1 MNFQLA
7 TIGHSFK
14 GSMAYYLHDKRQD
27 EAGPHPDTSDRVA
40 WAELRN
46 LSAAAGPETA
56 TRVMIA
62 TAQSADELKAAAGVK
77 ATGRKST
84 RGPVFAFSL
93 AWHPSE
99 ADGLDRAE
107 MIGAADHALKVL
119 ALDHLQAV
127 IIAHRDTAHP
137 HVHVVVN
144 RIDPANGKA
153 ASIDGMKVKKLDA
166 WADRYERERGQI
178 VSPNRAKKYDQIEAA
193 KAANPDAEKRRRYIE
208 DKKRRPAHV
217 AKPET
222 AGVDRPRS
230 SSVAPARNSNGEQ
243 RPPSRGQMLKELAD
257 AQKARHRQDWKDWG
271 AKAKADRAAIY
282 ADADARRKLA
292 LATFKETT
300 RGDWAQHFRA
310 ERDRARA
317 FEAREASLSG
327 VMRNALTA
335 ARQQFRQQPEG
346 GRGMLALTFS
356 NVIDSQARRQA
367 FDLAQDMTKAQ
378 FTAAMK
384 ERRDA
389 HLAALEL
396 EKRGALIDHSAAVDK
411 AKADMIERQNIER
424 GKIREAW
431 RQHYASRDAAAPGQT
446 YRTRKPMPL
455 PVKEPRAMK
464 EEFRVQVG
472 GRTYTVRQ
480 TPTDQQRLST
490 PAPAPRPAGVI
501 EPPHS
506 EVKPV
511 PVVDRAPP
519 VAKPTPAPRRDWTA
533 SARPTVG
540 NDQPSA
546 PPALPA
552 TRETPAA
559 TSPAPQ
565 PDPRGG
571 MDWSARA
578 KQLRTEHS
586 KAARPEDD
594 QPKQGPRGPRM
605 R

>member
-7 TIGHSFK
+7 AIGHSFK

-27 EAGPHPDTSDRVA
+27 EASPHPDTADRVA

-93 AWHPSE
+93 QWR
-99 ADGLDRAE
+99 ADEIDGTDRAE
-107 MIGAADHALKVL
+107 MTRAADHALKIL
-119 ALDHLQAV
+119 GLDHLQAV
-127 IIAHRDTAHP
+127 LIAHHDRQHP

-144 RIDPANGKA
+144 RIDPTNGKA
-153 ASIDGMKVKKLDA
+153 TSIDGMKVKKLDA
-166 WADRYERERGQI
+166 WAHAYEQQRGQI

-193 KAANPDAEKRRRYIE
+193 KAAHPEPEKRRRYIE
-208 DKKRRPAHV
+208 DKKRRQT
-217 AKPET
+217 AKPSAAPGYGTQNGDSRAPDRRRSHQSTTSTTT
-222 AGVDRPRS
+222 A
-230 SSVAPARNSNGEQ
+230 EQ

-257 AQKARHRQDWKDWG
+257 AQKVQHRQDWKDW
-271 AKAKADRAAIY
+271 AARAKADRVAIY
-282 ADADARRKLA
+282 ADADTRRKMA
-292 LATFKETT
+292 LANFKEIT

-317 FEAREASLSG
+317 FETREASLSG
-327 VMRNALTA
+327 VMRNALA
-335 ARQQFRQQPEG
+335 AAKQQFRAQPEG
-346 GRGMLALTFS
+346 GRGMLALTFA

-378 FTAAMK
+378 FTAEMK
-384 ERRDA
+384 ARRDA
-389 HLAALEL
+389 YLVALAL
-396 EKRGALIDHSAAVDK
+396 EKRRALIDHSAAVDK
-411 AKADMIERQNIER
+411 AKADMIARQDIER
-424 GKIREAW
+424 GKMREAW

-446 YRTRKPMPL
+446 YRTRKPQPL
-455 PVKEPRAMK
+455 PVKESQPMKDQFDKARLAPANEQPRRHPM
-464 EEFRVQVG
+464 
-472 GRTYTVRQ
+472 
-480 TPTDQQRLST
+480 DDHRLST
-490 PAPAPRPAGVI
+490 PAAAPRPAGIV

-506 EVKPV
+506 EIKPV

-519 VAKPTPAPRRDWTA
+519 IDKPAASIRRDWTA
-533 SARPTVG
+533 P
-540 NDQPSA
+540 
-546 PPALPA
+546 
-552 TRETPAA
+552 RETPAA

-565 PDPRGG
+565 QLQQETRGA

-586 KAARPEDD
+586 KVARPEDD
-594 QPKQGPRGPRM
+594 QPKQGPRMKP
-605 R
+605 

>member
-7 TIGHSFK
+7 AIGHSFK

-27 EAGPHPDTSDRVA
+27 DAGPHPDTADRVA

-107 MIGAADHALKVL
+107 MVSAADHALKVL

-144 RIDPANGKA
+144 RIDPTNGKA
-153 ASIDGMKVKKLDA
+153 TSIDGMKVKKLDA
-166 WADRYERERGQI
+166 WAHAYEQQRGQI

-193 KAANPDAEKRRRYIE
+193 KAANPDAEKRRRHIE
-208 DKKRRPAHV
+208 DQRRRPAP
-217 AKPET
+217 KPS
-222 AGVDRPRS
+222 ADS
-230 SSVAPARNSNGEQ
+230 SGRTVSKPTEQ

-257 AQKARHRQDWKDWG
+257 AQKAQHRQDWKDWG

-282 ADADARRKLA
+282 ADADARRKMA
-292 LATFKETT
+292 LANFKETT

-317 FEAREASLSG
+317 FETREASLSG
-327 VMRNALTA
+327 VVRNALA
-335 ARQQFRQQPEG
+335 AAKQQFRAQPEG
-346 GRGMLALTFS
+346 GRGMLALTFA

-389 HLAALEL
+389 HLVALEL
-396 EKRGALIDHSAAVDK
+396 EKRRALIDHSAAVDK
-411 AKADMIERQNIER
+411 AKADMIARQDNER
-424 GKIREAW
+424 GKMREAW

-446 YRTRKPMPL
+446 YRTRKPQPL
-455 PVKEPRAMK
+455 RVKDHQPMKDQFDKARLAPANEPPR
-464 EEFRVQVG
+464 RH
-472 GRTYTVRQ
+472 
-480 TPTDQQRLST
+480 PTEDQRLST
-490 PAPAPRPAGVI
+490 PAPAPRPAGIVD
-501 EPPHS
+501 PPHS
-506 EVKPV
+506 EMKPV

-519 VAKPTPAPRRDWTA
+519 IDKPAPSIRRDWTA
-533 SARPTVG
+533 P
-540 NDQPSA
+540 
-546 PPALPA
+546 
-552 TRETPAA
+552 REAPAA
-559 TSPAPQ
+559 TPPAPQ
-565 PDPRGG
+565 PQQETRGA

-578 KQLRTEHS
+578 QQLRTEHS